1 MSHLF
6 ETLSLTGTKPAS
18 LSLIAPYS
26 DDYVPRS
33 SLGTFPLPLKSLQQP
48 RYTEMQYHELLAVC
62 DAISLEV
69 TKEMSQLVE
78 KETRL
83 QSKSSL
89 WYKYRASRITS
100 SSMKAVC
107 HTDSTNPSQ
116 SLVKSICN
124 PEEFAFTSKQTNWG
138 QKQEKAAKELYLKI
152 NISNH
157 DQLVVTDSGLVI
169 NPQWPYM
176 GASPDGII
184 ECKCCGKGV

>member
-6 ETLSLTGTKPAS
+6 ETLSLTETKPAI

-69 TKEMSQLVE
+69 TKEMSELVE

-89 WYKYRASRITS
+89 WYKYRAGRITS

-107 HTDSTNPSQ
+107 HTDSTNPS
-116 SLVKSICN
+116 
-124 PEEFAFTSKQTNWG
+124 
-138 QKQEKAAKELYLKI
+138 
-152 NISNH
+152 
-157 DQLVVTDSGLVI
+157 
-169 NPQWPYM
+169 
-176 GASPDGII
+176 
-184 ECKCCGKGV
+184 